1 MFFLKKKE
9 PIQYMS
15 KVIKIRKGLNI
26 PLKGVP
32 QPPVKRSDYA
42 PTYAVKP
49 SDFHGT
55 RPKPLVKKGDRVK
68 AGTALLFDKNN
79 PEILFTSPVS
89 GTIES
94 IQRGERRIIEEV
106 VIIPDQKQDYESF
119 PKGDPAK
126 LEEEKIKENLIKS
139 GLWLAV
145 RQRPFNVVADPGIRP
160 AAIFVSCFD
169 TSPLAPDMNLLI
181 DDKEAFSTG
190 IEALNRLTKGSVHV
204 SLDAESPRSEIF
216 EQAPHVRLHYF
227 KGPHPAGNAGIQMH
241 HIAPLIKGEI
251 AWTLHPQHV
260 MMIGRLFLHGIFDAS
275 KTIALTGSEVKTP
288 GYYKVISGTS
298 IEPLIKDNIM
308 PGDVR
313 LISGNVLT
321 GEKIYPKGHLGFFDT
336 QFTVIPEGRHK
347 TFLGWLAPGKKK
359 YSASGTFLSRLF
371 PKKAYRMNTNM
382 YGGRRA
388 FVVSGEYE
396 KVLPMDIYPVHLLK
410 AILIKDIDLM
420 DHLGIHEVVEEDLA
434 LCEYICTSKTEVQ
447 QILRDGIN
455 LMIKEHA

>member
-1 MFFLKKKE
+1 
-9 PIQYMS
+9 MS

-32 QPPVKRSDYA
+32 QPPVKRTDYA
-42 PTYAVKP
+42 PTYAIKP
-49 SDFHGT
+49 TAFHGT
-55 RPKPLVKKGDRVK
+55 RPKPLIKKGDKVK

-106 VIIPDQKQDYESF
+106 VIIPDEQQVYESF
-119 PKGDPAK
+119 SKGDPATLGK
-126 LEEEKIKENLIKS
+126 EKIIETLLKS
-139 GLWLAV
+139 GLWISI
-145 RQRPFNVVADPGIRP
+145 RQRPFNVVANPGIQP
-160 AAIFVSCFD
+160 SAIFISGFD

-181 DDKEAFSTG
+181 DDKEAFNTG
-190 IEALNRLTKGSVHV
+190 ILAINQLTKGDVHL
-204 SLDAESPRSEIF
+204 SLNAESPRSEIF
-216 EQAPHVRLHYF
+216 EQAPHVKLHFF
-227 KGPHPAGNAGIQMH
+227 KGPHPAGNVGIQMH
-241 HIAPLIKGEI
+241 HVNPLIKGETI
-251 AWTLHPQHV
+251 WTIHPQHV
-260 MMIGRLFLHGIFDAS
+260 VMIGRLFQHGIVDAS
-275 KTIALTGSEVKTP
+275 KTIALTGSEIKHP

-298 IEPLIKDNIM
+298 IEPLIEGNLVE
-308 PGDVR
+308 GDQR
-313 LISGNVLT
+313 FISGNVLT
-321 GEKIYPKGHLGFFDT
+321 GEKIYKKGHLGFFDT

-347 TFLGWLAPGKKK
+347 KFLGWMAPGIKKH
-359 YSASGTFLSRLF
+359 SASGAFLSRLF
-371 PKKAYRMNTNM
+371 TKQAYRMDTNLH
-382 YGGRRA
+382 GGRRA

-410 AILIKDIDLM
+410 AILINDIDLM

-455 LMIKEHA
+455 AMIKENT

>member
-1 MFFLKKKE
+1 
-9 PIQYMS
+9 MS

-32 QPPVKRSDYA
+32 LPPVKRSDYA
-42 PTYAVKP
+42 LTYAVKP
-49 SDFHGT
+49 SDFHGS
-55 RPKPLVKKGDRVK
+55 RPKPLVKKGDKVK

-89 GTIES
+89 GIIDS
-94 IQRGERRIIEEV
+94 IQRGERRVIEEV
-106 VIIPDQKQDYESF
+106 VIIPDQKQDYEPF
-119 PKGDPAK
+119 TKGDPAE
-126 LEEEKIKENLIKS
+126 LGEEKIKENLIKS
-139 GLWLAV
+139 GLWIAI

-160 AAIFVSCFD
+160 TAIFISGFD

-181 DDKEAFSTG
+181 DDKESFNTG
-190 IEALNRLTKGSVHV
+190 IQALNQLTRGDIHV
-204 SLDAESPRSEIF
+204 SLNAESPRSEIF

-227 KGPHPAGNAGIQMH
+227 KGPHPAGNVGIQMH

-251 AWTLHPQHV
+251 VWTLHPQHV
-260 MMIGRLFLHGIFDAS
+260 MMIGRLFLHGIYDAS

-288 GYYKVISGTS
+288 GYYKIISGTS
-298 IEPLIKDNIM
+298 IEPLIKDNIV

-313 LISGNVLT
+313 FISGNVLT
-321 GEKIYPKGHLGFFDT
+321 GEKIFKKGHLGFFDS

-347 TFLGWLAPGKKK
+347 KFLGWISPGTKKF
-359 YSASGTFLSRLF
+359 SASGTFLSRIF
-371 PKKAYRMNTNM
+371 RKQVYRMDTNM
-382 YGGRRA
+382 SGGRRA

-420 DHLGIHEVVEEDLA
+420 DQLGINEVVEEDLA

-447 QILRDGIN
+447 EILRNGIN
-455 LMIKEHA
+455 LMIKENA